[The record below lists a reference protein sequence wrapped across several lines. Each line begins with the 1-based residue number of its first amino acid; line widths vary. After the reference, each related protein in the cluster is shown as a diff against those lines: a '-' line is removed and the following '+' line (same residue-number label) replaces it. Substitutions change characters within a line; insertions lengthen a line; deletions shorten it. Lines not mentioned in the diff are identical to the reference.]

1 MGDSVDIMPS
11 SYVLGKAYPNPFNPI
26 TTIDYSLSNS
36 AYVDIVVYDITGKV
50 VSSLISNYKPEGLH
64 SVSWDASS
72 MPSGIYFVQLNV
84 EGNIDTQ
91 KIMLIK

>member
-1 MGDSVDIMPS
+1 MI
-11 SYVLGKAYPNPFNPI
+11 L
-26 TTIDYSLSNS
+26 LE
-36 AYVDIVVYDITGKV
+36 KV